1 VFQPEEFGGEASAAS
16 SDVLVLESTSVKLP
30 WIETMFVFT
39 YLCWWWFAFGMY
51 VYEADRG
58 RSERKTVEGSF
69 SFMPMS
75 AAGVL

>member
-1 VFQPEEFGGEASAAS
+1 MFQPDESGGEASAAS
-16 SDVLVLESTSVKLP
+16 SDVLESTSAKLP
-30 WIETMFVFT
+30 WIDTMLVLT

-58 RSERKTVEGSF
+58 RSERRTVEGSF
-69 SFMPMS
+69 SFMPMR